1 MARLPP
7 LATLRGQMKVTANE
21 SSLDPKRM
29 GKIHKIMEHSNVVY
43 LFLHVTVQRL
53 ILLCVKC
60 TSPPN
65 N

>member
-43 LFLHVTVQRL
+43 LFLV
-53 ILLCVKC
+53 
-60 TSPPN
+60 
-65 N
+65 